1 METLETV
8 MDIVKT
14 YLTYLTSF
22 SLQKQKPQETYLTS
36 FSLQKQ
42 KSQDISPG

>member
-1 METLETV
+1 METLETI

-14 YLTYLTSF
+14 HLTYLTSF
-22 SLQKQKPQETYLTS
+22 SLQKQKPRETYLTS

-42 KSQDISPG
+42 KPPDISPG